1 MTEEGRH
8 RAAGARRAPRRATPD
23 YLERSALHYLERFAT
38 SSANLRRILMSKV
51 ERSAQAHGTGREEGA
66 GWVEALIER
75 FRRSGLLDDR
85 LYAEAKAASLHRR
98 GTSTRRIRE
107 KLATKG
113 VGRDEAEAALAA
125 VEEDAE
131 GDPDLVAASAYARRR
146 RIGPYRREGRE
157 EHRDRD
163 LAALAR
169 AGFSYEVAR
178 RVVEARDA
186 TALED
191 GIGEEGM
198 E

>member
-1 MTEEGRH
+1 MTDRGMPRP
-8 RAAGARRAPRRATPD
+8 AGARRAPRRVTPD

-51 ERSAQAHGTGREEGA
+51 ERSARTHGTDREEGA

-107 KLATKG
+107 KLAVKG

-125 VEEDAE
+125 VDADAE
-131 GDPDLVAASAYARRR
+131 GDPDLAAAASYARRR
-146 RIGPYRREGRE
+146 RIGPYRRERRE
-157 EHRDRD
+157 ENRDRD

-178 RVVEARDA
+178 RVADARDA
-186 TALED
+186 AALEEGTED
-191 GIGEEGM
+191 GP
-198 E
+198 